1 MAIEIVSFPIKN
13 GDFHSFLYV
22 YQRVNHEN
30 PGTSLPIRLQIL
42 RWHIFQRLSE
52 DVQGAAELRR
62 LRPRQQTAGGALQVT
77 EEDVEETKEVL
88 GGKSWRKSWGEND
101 PGDIYINIYIYWI
114 CVYIY
119 VECVY
124 ICIFI
129 EHTIGGIMLFQFV
142 ILSIKYIYPIY
153 SWVN

>member
-1 MAIEIVSFPIKN
+1 MK
-13 GDFHSFLYV
+13 
-22 YQRVNHEN
+22 N

-88 GGKSWRKSWGEND
+88 GGKADGKAGAKMI
-101 PGDIYINIYIYWI
+101 PDIYIYTEY
-114 CVYIY
+114 VYIY
-119 VECVY
+119 
-124 ICIFI
+124 
-129 EHTIGGIMLFQFV
+129 M
-142 ILSIKYIYPIY
+142 
-153 SWVN
+153 